1 MEQGAFNS
9 YNKTGSPYEAHMR
22 IALKGSQADRAKLTA
37 GLTGIPCPWPTINDA
52 TGGIQPGDYWLI
64 VGEPAPRPRVW
75 LNVLYGLVVVG
86 FVVLAVWLAVGRG

>member
-1 MEQGAFNS
+1 MPEAQAGACV
-9 YNKTGSPYEAHMR
+9 TR
-22 IALKGSQADRAKLTA
+22 RQAVRRR
-37 GLTGIPCPWPTINDA
+37 PVNHEV
-52 TGGIQPGDYWLI
+52 DYWLI